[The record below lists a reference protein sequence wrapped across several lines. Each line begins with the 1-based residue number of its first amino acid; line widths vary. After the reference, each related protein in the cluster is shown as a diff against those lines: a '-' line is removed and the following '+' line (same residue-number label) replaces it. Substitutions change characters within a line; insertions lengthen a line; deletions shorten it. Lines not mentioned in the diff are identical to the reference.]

1 MRNPLAIVG
10 AIAGLF
16 ESRCAICGERHAT
29 RCSSCVEEAVRAST
43 IPRAEALVC
52 TECDRVF
59 ARPAGAAPSCPCC
72 GGTRSDPIPVME
84 GVVGS
89 FARPRFR
96 LVGQHDVHRLSAKP
110 PRRVRR
116 L

>member
-1 MRNPLAIVG
+1 MRRSLVIFG
-10 AIAGLF
+10 ALAGLF
-16 ESRCAICGERHAT
+16 EPRCSICGERHAT

-59 ARPAGAAPSCPCC
+59 ARRAGAAPSCPCC
-72 GGTRSDPIPVME
+72 GGTRSDPIPVLE

-89 FARPRFR
+89 FARPRLR
-96 LVGQHDVHRLSAKP
+96 LVQRADVKRLTTPTRA
-110 PRRVRR
+110 RRR
-116 L
+116 